1 MAGCEGLNLGLRPGD
16 ACPVCGEPIAW
27 LECRRVKSKV
37 KGTEREHIYI
47 FAWHVHKQDGQTKRS
62 KCYLG
67 AYHYD
72 YVARKQVDI
81 GLVPRGMALG
91 PERIGQYIQETTA
104 RLLPAIEA
112 GTLDVEQAKRLLAS
126 LRDSVGRLQSLV
138 DRLDGYVKSH
148 SEGDGQ

>member
-1 MAGCEGLNLGLRPGD
+1 MAGCEGLNLGLKPGE

-37 KGTEREHIYI
+37 KGTEHEHIYI

-67 AYHYD
+67 AYRYD
-72 YVARKQVDI
+72 YVARKHVDV
-81 GLVPRGMALG
+81 GMTLMGMALG
-91 PERIGQYIQETTA
+91 PQRIAQYIEDTTA

-126 LRDSVGRLQSLV
+126 LSDSMAKLQSLV

-148 SEGDGQ
+148 SEGD